1 MIIYRSLIADQRLYA
16 LLFGKKST
24 FWGEL
29 KSWHYWTYKNIY
41 LCARLRFLSLCE
53 HFEATYVLKLA
64 DRNDHFIYVDDKHVT
79 YQTWYVTCFS
89 YFHTPFVSV
98 TVYSVE
104 TSKQSNTVVFNVANW
119 ISWEKGVWAC
129 VCVCN
134 CGNVCVIEWPRR
146 CGKLVLKVFSDFRF
160 WRQMNNSS
168 PNRTETVLKNAD
180 KLVRRVGIDVLG
192 SEIITDKETRLP
204 RSTTAHYATETR

>member
-119 ISWEKGVWAC
+119 ISWEKGVC
-129 VCVCN
+129 ESVFVCVTVGMFAWLSDQDAVVN
-134 CGNVCVIEWPRR
+134 W
-146 CGKLVLKVFSDFRF
+146 FSKSF
-160 WRQMNNSS
+160 QISGS
-168 PNRTETVLKNAD
+168 GD
-180 KLVRRVGIDVLG
+180 KW
-192 SEIITDKETRLP
+192 
-204 RSTTAHYATETR
+204 TTAAQTEPKLFSRMQTNWWDGWGLMC